1 MNRSTVAG
9 VVYYFSLVFGFKM
22 IVRLSLSTKF
32 EMCLLLTTR
41 MTRKNQN
48 LQIEWHF
55 SLRELLQT
63 FLSPHTHLHKIMH
76 TCTRIH
82 SRTHSWTLWVKLG
95 EVCWIRESGCIP
107 GYNGLTRSHTHIQ
120 THTHIIPPL
129 KAEGVIPVK
138 LRNGRFFRANHM
150 GANMQRIKLNKAVD
164 FTVQIYKCVLRNQV
178 WEHWLT
184 RLD

>member
-1 MNRSTVAG
+1 MSAFNHKNDTKKTEFANWVA
-9 VVYYFSLVFGFKM
+9 FLFKGTTPKF
-22 IVRLSLSTKF
+22 SLST
-32 EMCLLLTTR
+32 
-41 MTRKNQN
+41 
-48 LQIEWHF
+48 
-55 SLRELLQT
+55 
-63 FLSPHTHLHKIMH
+63 HTHTHSRKIMH

-120 THTHIIPPL
+120 THTLSLRWKQKELYQSNLETADSLEQTTWERICSEL
-129 KAEGVIPVK
+129 K
-138 LRNGRFFRANHM
+138 RN
-150 GANMQRIKLNKAVD
+150 KTVD
-164 FTVQIYKCVLRNQV
+164 FTVQIHKCVLRNQV

>member
-1 MNRSTVAG
+1 MFLLLIVSHVSVIGNMNRSTVAG

-55 SLRELLQT
+55 TLRELLQT

-120 THTHIIPPL
+120 THTLSLHWKQKEL
-129 KAEGVIPVK
+129 YQSNLETADSLE
-138 LRNGRFFRANHM
+138 
-150 GANMQRIKLNKAVD
+150 QTTWERI
-164 FTVQIYKCVLRNQV
+164 CS
-178 WEHWLT
+178 E
-184 RLD
+184 